1 MPRNGTFAPRLSR
14 RLSSHAVPS
23 GASEKILVLC
33 AAVAL
38 CWSAAAVA
46 ATGGASSPTGASG
59 ATGPSGA
66 TGATGATTL
75 TPLAKLERKMAAA
88 MKPLGSDSGAYVY
101 DLATGQVLYDHD
113 GEVPR
118 SPASVEKLYTLTA
131 ALDLFGPSG
140 TLTTTVYGV
149 GTLEPGGVWDGNL
162 YLRGGGDP
170 TFGDVRFI
178 KDWYGEGTSV
188 GALAAKLIAATHIT
202 RVDGS
207 IIGDES
213 YFDSLRGDP
222 ASNFGPDPN
231 LVGEL
236 SALSFDRG
244 AVGRQGTPAAHAAWE
259 LSGALYRDH
268 VKVIGHA
275 GQGVTP
281 AGAREL
287 TSVSSPPMSALADLT
302 ATPSD
307 DFFAEMILKALGA
320 RFGAGGSTAGGAA
333 VVKRVLA
340 GLRLTAQIVDGS
352 GLSRA
357 DLTSPQQVV
366 TLLRD
371 LSPGGVASLQLVGAD
386 LRAALPVIGKT
397 GTLVGRMVGSAADG
411 NCEAKTG
418 TLSDASDL
426 AGWCDGNYVFALLMN
441 DVDVAKAEK
450 AQDKIVEALAS
461 YGAPKVAELHPSS
474 ARKPASSSTGTSSR

>member
-1 MPRNGTFAPRLSR
+1 MAR
-14 RLSSHAVPS
+14 RLSSQSVPTRAS
-23 GASEKILVLC
+23 GTILALC
-33 AAVAL
+33 AAATL
-38 CWSAAAVA
+38 GWSAVAIA

-59 ATGPSGA
+59 ATSQSGT
-66 TGATGATTL
+66 TGTTL
-75 TPLAKLERKMAAA
+75 TPLAKLDHKIAAA
-88 MKPLGSDSGAYVY
+88 MKPLGGDSGAYLY
-101 DLATGQVLYDHD
+101 DLATGQVLYDAD
-113 GEVPR
+113 GTVPR

-131 ALDLFGPSG
+131 ALELFGASG
-140 TLTTTVYGV
+140 TLTTSVYGV

-188 GALAAKLIAATHIT
+188 GALAATLVASTHIT

-207 IIGDES
+207 IVGDES

-222 ASNFGPDPN
+222 ASNFQPDPN

-244 AVGRQGTPAAHAAWE
+244 AVGRQRTPPAHAAWE

-268 VKVIGHA
+268 VTVTGHA
-275 GQGVTP
+275 KSGTTP
-281 AGAREL
+281 AGARPL
-287 TSVSSPPMSALADLT
+287 ASIASPPMSVLADLT

-320 RFGAGGSTAGGAA
+320 RFGAGGSTAAGAA
-333 VVKRVLA
+333 VVARVLA
-340 GLRLTAQIVDGS
+340 RLGISAQIVDGS

-357 DLTSPQQVV
+357 DLTSPEQVV

-371 LSPGGVASLQLVGAD
+371 LSPGGVATLQSVGAD
-386 LRAALPVIGKT
+386 LRAALPVVGKT
-397 GTLVGRMVGSAADG
+397 GTLVGRMLGTAADG
-411 NCEAKTG
+411 NCQAKTG
-418 TLSDASDL
+418 TLSNASDL

-441 DVDVAKAEK
+441 DVDVSNAQK

-461 YGAPKVAELHPSS
+461 YGLANAAAPHSAS
-474 ARKPASSSTGTSSR
+474 ARKPASSSTRTPSR